1 MKHPEFELQKQ
12 VCRYLELQYKDI
24 LFSSDTIASV
34 KLTGPQAG
42 RNACIQKKGFK
53 IPDLMIYESRKGYHG
68 LFIELKVDTPY
79 KKDGELKKSD
89 HLKGQA
95 ETMEQLRQKGYFAD
109 FRWTFQGIKDLI
121 DWYLK

>member
-53 IPDLMIYESRKGYHG
+53 IPDLMIYEPRKGYHG
-68 LFIELKVDTPY
+68 LFIELKVETPY
-79 KKDGELKKSD
+79 KKDGELKKND